1 MARVFNNALLDG
13 VSGRIGEKLVIKQ
26 YRYGTVISAMPD
38 MSRVKKSAL
47 QKHYQGDFA
56 DAVAYTQSIVHD
68 PRKKAVYTKK
78 IPKGKTVYHVAIQEY
93 LAKKNQKKKR

>member
-13 VSGRIGEKLVIKQ
+13 VRGKIGKLVIKQ
-26 YRYGTVISAMPD
+26 YRYGTVISAIPD

-56 DAVAYTQSIVHD
+56 DAVAYAQGIIRD
-68 PRKKAVYTKK
+68 PRKKAAYAKK

-93 LAKKNQKKKR
+93 LEKKNKKKKS